1 MVSRLRALFRGTT
14 PVYLLISFLSSA
26 FLAFGLYNVHAISG
40 VTEGGVL
47 GLTLLF
53 DHHFGISPSVSGFI
67 MNVLCYAMGF
77 RLLGRTFLIYSAV
90 STVGFSLSYRVYECF
105 PPLWPQIANLP
116 LAAAFAGALFV
127 GVGAGLC
134 VRLGGAPGGDDALAM
149 SLSHVTRQPIE
160 RIYLL
165 SDLIVLL
172 LSLTY
177 IPLRRIAW
185 SLLTVTLSGQLI
197 GVIQRLPLPEKI
209 FGKRVVKHG

>member
-1 MVSRLRALFRGTT
+1 MVSRLRALLQGI
-14 PVYLLISFLSSA
+14 PAVYLLVSFLSSA
-26 FLAFGLYNVHAISG
+26 FLAFGLYNVHAVSG

-53 DHHFGISPSVSGFI
+53 DHHFHISPSVSGFI
-67 MNVLCYAMGF
+67 LNALCYAMGF
-77 RLLGRTFLIYSAV
+77 RLLGRTFLVYSAV

-105 PPLWPQIANLP
+105 PPLWPQLAQHP
-116 LAAAFAGALFV
+116 LAAALAGALFV

-149 SLSHVTRQPIE
+149 SLSHLTRQPIE

-177 IPLRRIAW
+177 IPLRRIVW
-185 SLLTVTLSGQLI
+185 SLITVILSGQLI
-197 GVIQRLPLPEKI
+197 GVIQRLPLPEKV
-209 FGKRVVKHG
+209 FGRKAAKNA

>member
-1 MVSRLRALFRGTT
+1 M
-14 PVYLLISFLSSA
+14 
-26 FLAFGLYNVHAISG
+26 
-40 VTEGGVL
+40 
-47 GLTLLF
+47 
-53 DHHFGISPSVSGFI
+53 
-67 MNVLCYAMGF
+67 
-77 RLLGRTFLIYSAV
+77 
-90 STVGFSLSYRVYECF
+90 
-105 PPLWPQIANLP
+105 
-116 LAAAFAGALFV
+116 

>member
-1 MVSRLRALFRGTT
+1 
-14 PVYLLISFLSSA
+14 
-26 FLAFGLYNVHAISG
+26 
-40 VTEGGVL
+40 
-47 GLTLLF
+47 
-53 DHHFGISPSVSGFI
+53 
-67 MNVLCYAMGF
+67 
-77 RLLGRTFLIYSAV
+77 
-90 STVGFSLSYRVYECF
+90 
-105 PPLWPQIANLP
+105 
-116 LAAAFAGALFV
+116 
-127 GVGAGLC
+127 
-134 VRLGGAPGGDDALAM
+134 M

>member
-1 MVSRLRALFRGTT
+1 MVSRLRALFRGIP

-53 DHHFGISPSVSGFI
+53 DHHFGISPSVSGFL

-149 SLSHVTRQPIE
+149 SVSKLTGAGIQWV
-160 RIYLL
+160 YLL
-165 SDLIVLL
+165 SDLIVLG
-172 LSLTY
+172 LSLSY
-177 IPLRRIAW
+177 IPVSRILY
-185 SLLTVTLSGQLI
+185 SLITVIISGQLI
-197 GVIQRLPLPEKI
+197 GVVQNIRIK
-209 FGKRVVKHG
+209 